1 MEAKVLAQRGGKD
14 AAAQSKHEGG
24 GNARFDGF
32 VVPPPLWCR
41 LMPRGRRASLQNEIS
56 IKNDKRSA

>member
-1 MEAKVLAQRGGKD
+1 MLAQSGGKD

-32 VVPPPLWCR
+32 VVPPSLLVSPYA
-41 LMPRGRRASLQNEIS
+41 PREASFIA
-56 IKNDKRSA
+56 K